1 MRLILILILVILIYR
16 GKFFGQNRNVVT
28 RNCSELFVDNFNSFG
43 GGKIEWFWKKF
54 MNFNIIILQTL
65 FFKYIYSKIFYDL

>member
-43 GGKIEWFWKKF
+43 GGKIE
-54 MNFNIIILQTL
+54 
-65 FFKYIYSKIFYDL
+65 

>member
-43 GGKIEWFWKKF
+43 GEDW
-54 MNFNIIILQTL
+54 MILEE
-65 FFKYIYSKIFYDL
+65 IYEF